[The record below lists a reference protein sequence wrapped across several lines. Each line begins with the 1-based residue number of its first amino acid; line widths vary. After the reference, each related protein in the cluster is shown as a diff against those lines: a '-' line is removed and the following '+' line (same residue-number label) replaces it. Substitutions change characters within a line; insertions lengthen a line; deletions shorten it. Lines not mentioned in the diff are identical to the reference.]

1 MFLIYSFIIQ
11 VFLTEKHIHGAI
23 IVYQIRKNGV
33 NSATYVCA
41 TFLYI
46 FWLKFQKYN
55 YVRS

>member
-11 VFLTEKHIHGAI
+11 VFLTEKLIPGAI

-33 NSATYVCA
+33 NSATYVYA